1 MLQQKKPDDYVLATG
16 RQHSVK
22 EFANMVLQELGIKF
36 FWKGS
41 GINEKCQNNFGKVLI
56 ECDPAYYRPLEVDTL
71 LGNAAKAR
79 KQLNWRPKIDL
90 KLIVKE
96 MVAKELKLL
105 DDNKK

>member
-1 MLQQKKPDDYVLATG
+1 
-16 RQHSVK
+16 
-22 EFANMVLQELGIKF
+22 
-36 FWKGS
+36 
-41 GINEKCQNNFGKVLI
+41 LI

-90 KLIVKE
+90 KLLVKE